1 MTLKKMN
8 FISYIYISTLICVPL
23 VDNTQN
29 SFKKRTS
36 LTQAIRRLNCDVIMV
51 NVDWIV
57 MS

>member
-1 MTLKKMN
+1 MTLKNMN
-8 FISYIYISTLICVPL
+8 FISYIYISTLMCAF
-23 VDNTQN
+23 VDDTQN

-57 MS
+57 TS

>member
-1 MTLKKMN
+1 MTLKNMN

-29 SFKKRTS
+29 SLKKRTS

-57 MS
+57 T